1 MRNRIAAGIIIVL
14 IAAMV
19 VVLAQRAEQRGPT
32 WYGRTAAQCAEL
44 CGTAGVAT
52 WVEHSAGTPEDG
64 REYATRAESESR
76 CECTP

>member
-1 MRNRIAAGIIIVL
+1 MNKRLMVLLLALVAVVATLIYRAPNRP
-14 IAAMV
+14 
-19 VVLAQRAEQRGPT
+19 RT
-32 WYGRTAAQCAEL
+32 WYGRTAEQCAEL
-44 CGTAGVAT
+44 CGAAGVAT